1 MPRMSKVTHKIMS
14 AVMCKNTRPELAL
27 RRALWAR
34 GLRYR
39 VNVKTLPGKPDVV
52 FTKAKI
58 ALFCDGDFWH
68 GHNWAIRG
76 LGSLEEELER
86 YSQFWKD
93 KILGNIRRDKENS
106 ARLKADGWTVIRF
119 WESDI
124 KNNVNKCAD
133 IVEKIYRV
141 VLMDKT
147 RDDG

>member
-124 KNNVNKCAD
+124 KNNVNKCTD
-133 IVEKIYRV
+133 IVEKIYRD

-147 RDDG
+147 RADG